1 MKILGTSDIHA
12 LPIARKLI
20 DAAIAEHKPDLLVI
34 TGDITH
40 FGPASVAEA
49 ILANLSV
56 RCAAVP
62 GNCDPDEVLNV
73 IEKRCISL
81 NGKRVEIDGIP
92 FVGLGG
98 APCCNFN
105 TPREISEEEYDS
117 QLSST
122 MVEGC
127 VLVSHAPASGTLDLT
142 PSGKS
147 LGSNVIADYVRKY
160 KPVLVLSGH
169 VHEARG
175 IVEKDGTVFANPGPL
190 KEKQVVI
197 AEILNQKVS
206 VRLVSLSD

>member
-1 MKILGTSDIHA
+1 MKILGISDIHS
-12 LPIARKLI
+12 LPIGRKLI
-20 DAAIAEHKPDLLVI
+20 DAAIDANSPDLLVI

-40 FGPASVAEA
+40 FGPASVAET
-49 ILANLSV
+49 ILSNLKV

-62 GNCDPDEVLNV
+62 GNCDPDEVLKV
-73 IEKRCISL
+73 IEQRCISL

-117 QLSST
+117 LLSST
-122 MVEGC
+122 MVERC
-127 VLVSHAPASGTLDLT
+127 VLVSHTPASGILDLT

-147 LGSNVIADYVRKY
+147 LGSKVIADYVGRFT
-160 KPVLVLSGH
+160 PRLVLSGH

-175 IVEKDGTVFANPGPL
+175 TVVKGDTVFANPGPL
-190 KEKQVVI
+190 KEGHAVI
-197 AEILNQKVS
+197 AEVTGSGAKAKIITL
-206 VRLVSLSD
+206 